1 MRTIRFRGKR
11 KDNGE
16 WVYGDLRIREKE
28 GWFYICEWQDVK
40 WVSWIVIPETV
51 GEYTGLKDKNDK
63 EIFEGDIVDWYYD
76 ELGSGGEGITRH
88 EYKKCEVF
96 WHPEFAGL
104 MLRTKDDFGAWHFY
118 EDMAIEII
126 GNIHEAG

>member
-1 MRTIRFRGKR
+1 MRPIKFRLLDKGKIVGYER
-11 KDNGE
+11 WNGLE
-16 WVYGDLRIREKE
+16 EKWCYDTKPD
-28 GWFYICEWQDVK
+28 GWFSIKNPFISHTDK
-40 WVSWIVIPETV
+40 D
-51 GEYTGLKDKNDK
+51 EYTGKEDKNDK
-63 EIFEGDIVDWYYD
+63 EIYEGDEVDWYYD